1 MFQDEDITCAQVE
14 TLKDIRKIQGIE
26 SAVVWMKRSM
36 SVNMSNGVQVLLGNG
51 DSGQIRLQR
60 EGSR

>member
-1 MFQDEDITCAQVE
+1 ME
-14 TLKDIRKIQGIE
+14 TLKDIWKIQGIE
-26 SAVVWMKRSM
+26 SALVWMKCSM

>member
-26 SAVVWMKRSM
+26 SALVWMKRM

>member
-1 MFQDEDITCAQVE
+1 ME

-26 SAVVWMKRSM
+26 SALVWMKHSM

>member
-26 SAVVWMKRSM
+26 SALVWMKRSM